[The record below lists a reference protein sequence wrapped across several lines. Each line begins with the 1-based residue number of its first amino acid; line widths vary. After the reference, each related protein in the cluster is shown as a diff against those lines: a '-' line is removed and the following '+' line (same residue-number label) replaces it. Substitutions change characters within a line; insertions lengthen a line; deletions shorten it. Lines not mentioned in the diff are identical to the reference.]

1 MFSLLRYKQDTDM
14 YGQQRTIKINT
25 VLTTG
30 HKDGSNISLT
40 LCGKQFYLQSVIF
53 HQGIPDK
60 NELYNYLTFLGAG
73 VHSGHYTSMV
83 KRGADW
89 WYMND
94 QVVTKKDQTKAWKSS
109 ESFILFY
116 TQG

>member
-1 MFSLLRYKQDTDM
+1 MFFFPLRYKQEKDM

-53 HQGIPDK
+53 HQGIPNK
-60 NELYNYLTFLGAG
+60 NELYNYLTFLGA
-73 VHSGHYTSMV
+73 
-83 KRGADW
+83 
-89 WYMND
+89 D
-94 QVVTKKDQTKAWKSS
+94 QVMTKKHQTKAWKSS

-116 TQG
+116 TQDCRT